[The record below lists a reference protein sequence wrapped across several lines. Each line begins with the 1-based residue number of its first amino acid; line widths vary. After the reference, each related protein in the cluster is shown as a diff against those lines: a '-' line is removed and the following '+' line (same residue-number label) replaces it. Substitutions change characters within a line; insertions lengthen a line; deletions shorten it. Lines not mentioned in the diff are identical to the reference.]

1 MKRFTSGVALSA
13 LIAAAAPAAMAQD
26 SGGNAEML
34 CGDFLA
40 LDGQT
45 QGTVLLQVEAQ
56 NQAQAPD
63 AGPDATVGESAETT
77 IGGGAGMDGSQGTQ
91 SGAEPAVPETGAAP
105 SGATSG
111 TGTTSGGTSGTAGSA
126 SPAPGTGTAGGA
138 APEAGAAP
146 GAMAMPA
153 LLDGVMTACRDDPA
167 MTVADAAKKA
177 KESGGQSTN

>member
-56 NQAQAPD
+56 NQAPD
-63 AGPDATVGESAETT
+63 AGPGATVGESAETT

-126 SPAPGTGTAGGA
+126 SPAPGTGTAA
-138 APEAGAAP
+138 ETGAAP